1 MHRLLNLP
9 YRDRARAE
17 RELAALA
24 KHLPPAVQN
33 RFDLLLAGSPA
44 PEQGLHYFT
53 RLRDQHP
60 GAFNRLTRSAIG
72 LRHLVAVFTY
82 SRFLSEEILEHPDWA
97 EQLLDPADL
106 QRLITAE
113 DLRARLEAALPPG
126 LPPPVELAKFRRRQL
141 LRIMIRDVMG
151 LGTLPEITGELTAV
165 ADVIVEVAYE
175 RIYQALVA
183 QFGQPRSEEGL
194 EAHFAVIAL
203 GKMGGQE
210 LNYSSDIDL
219 MFLYSDNGQ
228 TAGPAGIT
236 NKEFFKRASN
246 QLTGLLSAYSAE
258 GMCYRVDLRLRPDGS
273 LGEVCISVHGAQT
286 YYEKRARDWELQM
299 LIKARVAAGHRPTG
313 RALLDFVESRIYSTS
328 LDFSAIEELSATR
341 ERINEKL
348 AARQANRRAER
359 RGPGGIDVK
368 LERGGIRDIE
378 FLVQCLQRL
387 HGGADSWVRHGGT
400 MLALARLQDKG
411 FLTGAEYGR
420 LAQAYQFLRHLEHRL
435 QFDEDR
441 QTHRLPEDPEA
452 LELIARRMPGAS
464 SGGGSGESLLREL
477 RNHFAGVLEMYERVV
492 HSRPAAGAV
501 QTEPAAQTA
510 GRHTAFVIQAL
521 EQRAPAL
528 AAAIARADLHR
539 GYRPFE
545 YFLERLS
552 HDPARLE
559 HLNSDPDL
567 AATALDLFEH
577 SPYFAEE
584 LIRRPE
590 SVDELARV
598 SIPLIQDEPPPH
610 DATELRRWFR
620 RAILRVEAES
630 ICRSHPIFET
640 LDSTSRLADVAIE
653 RAYEIAIADVRSSNP
668 PENPGYQPKN
678 QMSIIALGRLGM
690 REFDLG
696 SDADLMFVLPDGD
709 APEMIFWTHVAERVV
724 HLITA
729 YTGEGVLFA
738 VDTRLRPNGGAGPLV
753 QTENAVTEYFAHA
766 AEAWE
771 GITYMKSLAVAGDP
785 KRAELFLHELQQV
798 DWRRYGQGGRSRADL
813 REMRARLEKEQG
825 PSRPLKAGRGGYY
838 DIDFLLM
845 YLRLKSA
852 GVFFTVL
859 NTPARIEVLEHMG
872 HLSRHDAQFLN
883 NAATFYRALDHGLR
897 VITGHAESRL
907 PGSDSQLEALDALLP
922 RWTPIPLSAL
932 NRIRSETR
940 AVFDRFFR

>member
-1 MHRLLNLP
+1 M
-9 YRDRARAE
+9 
-17 RELAALA
+17 RELAALGP
-24 KHLPPAVQN
+24 HLPPAVQN
-33 RFDLLLAGSPA
+33 RFDLLLASSPA
-44 PEQGLHYFT
+44 PEQGLHYFM
-53 RLRDQHP
+53 RLREQHP
-60 GAFNRLTRSAIG
+60 AAFDRLTRSALG

-82 SRFLSEEILEHPDWA
+82 STFLSEEILEHPEWA
-97 EQLLDPADL
+97 EQLLDPMDL
-106 QRLITAE
+106 QRVATAE
-113 DLRARLEAALPPG
+113 DLRARLETLLPPG
-126 LPPPVELAKFRRRQL
+126 LPTPVDLAKFRRRQI
-141 LRIMIRDVMG
+141 LRIMIRDVLG

-165 ADVIVEVAYE
+165 ADVIVGVAYE
-175 RIYQALVA
+175 RIYRDLVIRH
-183 QFGQPRSEEGL
+183 GSPRSEGA

-203 GKMGGQE
+203 GKMGGEE

-228 TAGPAGIT
+228 TTGPLSIT

-246 QLTGLLSAYSAE
+246 QLTSLLSAYSAE

-273 LGEVCISVHGAQT
+273 LGEVCISQEGARN

-299 LIKARVAAGHRPTG
+299 LIKARVAAGDPATG
-313 RALLDFVESRIYSTS
+313 RALLDFVEPRIYSTS

-341 ERINEKL
+341 ERLNEKL
-348 AARQANRRAER
+348 AIHQAKRR
-359 RGPGGIDVK
+359 GIDVK

-387 HGGADSWVRHGGT
+387 HGGADPWVRHGGT

-420 LAQAYQFLRHLEHRL
+420 LASAYQFLRHLEHRL

-441 QTHRLPEDPEA
+441 QTHRLPEGPAE
-452 LELIARRMPGAS
+452 LELIARRMPGGLSA
-464 SGGGSGESLLREL
+464 ESLLREL
-477 RNHFAGVLEMYERVV
+477 HRHFAQVLEMYDRVV
-492 HSRPAAGAV
+492 KHSRPSSTGAAV
-501 QTEPAAQTA
+501 SEPFSP
-510 GRHTAFVIQAL
+510 GGGHTAFVIQAL

-528 AAAIARADLHR
+528 AAAIAHADLHR

-552 HDPARLE
+552 PDTARLE
-559 HLNSDPDL
+559 RLNAEPEL
-567 AATALDLFEH
+567 ASTALDLFEH

-584 LIRRPE
+584 LIRKPE
-590 SVDELARV
+590 SMDELARM
-598 SIPLIQDEPPPH
+598 SIPLIHDEPPPH

-620 RAILRVEAES
+620 RAILRIEAES

-640 LDSTSRLADVAIE
+640 LDSTSRLADVAI
-653 RAYEIAIADVRSSNP
+653 AQVYEIAIADVRSANP
-668 PENPGYQPKN
+668 PENPGYQPKD

-696 SDADLMFVLPDGD
+696 SDADLMFVLPDSD
-709 APEMIFWTHVAERVV
+709 ASEMIFWTRVAERVV

-729 YTGEGVLFA
+729 YTGEGVVFA
-738 VDTRLRPNGGAGPLV
+738 VDTRLRPNGSAGPLV

-785 KRAELFLHELQQV
+785 KRAESFLHELQQV
-798 DWRRYGQGGRSRADL
+798 DWRRYGQSGRSRADL

-859 NTPARIEVLEHMG
+859 NTPARIEVLENMG
-872 HLSRHDAQFLN
+872 HLSRQDAQFLHD
-883 NAATFYRALDHGLR
+883 AATFYRALDHGLR
-897 VITGHAESRL
+897 VISGHAESRL
-907 PGSDSQLEALDALLP
+907 PGSDAQLDTLNALLP
-922 RWTPIPLSAL
+922 RWTTIPLSDL
-932 NRIRSETR
+932 SKVRSETR